1 MAWLDD
7 KLLDLTQ
14 SPAAAAA
21 VGSLLSLRWMPVGS
35 TWGNKLFS
43 LASGF
48 SLAVYVIPW
57 ATLQAGVESQKALLA
72 FSFLGGFL
80 GLLILSRLWE
90 YVAGTS
96 FGEMLTSL
104 FRRAPQ

>member
-7 KLLDLTQ
+7 KILDITQ
-14 SPAAAAA
+14 SPAAAAMI
-21 VGSLLSLRWMPVGS
+21 GSLLSLKWMPVGS
-35 TWGNKLFS
+35 TWTNKLFS

-57 ATLQAGVESQKALLA
+57 ASESAGIDAMKALLA

-80 GLLILSRLWE
+80 GMLILSRMWE
-90 YVAGTS
+90 YIATTS
-96 FGEMLTSL
+96 FGELISSI
-104 FRRAPQ
+104 FRRAQ